1 MDILQLVIQY
11 GPAVVKAMG
20 YKNEDVDAAVESI
33 TGGGIGSS
41 LFSGGSGISGFFKNQ
56 GKKFLGKQALK
67 SLTGGG
73 SGSSFFAKGLP
84 LIGGAL
90 ALGYYTNPLREGS
103 YNYNPELQGQIDYVK
118 GLDGYYGINS
128 GSGLGQYGPNSVLSG
143 QNVISGFG
151 TNDYRQ
157 QLQDKIDKL
166 ESIKTKGYNT
176 IFGKKSTDFSDSQ
189 QELLDRAKEEQD
201 NFDWDQVDKDMA
213 QEKKEENR
221 KTYSP
226 PYQGQVHGGGGG
238 APDKSTSNNQPGGF
252 TSKDS
257 ARESYSRYARGGI
270 TNVNMNRG
278 QLGETLYG

>member
-1 MDILQLVIQY
+1 MITDNN
-11 GPAVVKAMG
+11 
-20 YKNEDVDAAVESI
+20 YKI
-33 TGGGIGSS
+33 
-41 LFSGGSGISGFFKNQ
+41 
-56 GKKFLGKQALK
+56 
-67 SLTGGG
+67 
-73 SGSSFFAKGLP
+73 
-84 LIGGAL
+84 
-90 ALGYYTNPLREGS
+90 
-103 YNYNPELQGQIDYVK
+103 
-118 GLDGYYGINS
+118 
-128 GSGLGQYGPNSVLSG
+128 
-143 QNVISGFG
+143 
-151 TNDYRQ
+151 
-157 QLQDKIDKL
+157 
-166 ESIKTKGYNT
+166 
-176 IFGKKSTDFSDSQ
+176 KSTDFSDSQ

-226 PYQGQVHGGGGG
+226 PYQGQVHGGGDG